1 MKLRAYTAAAVLWVT
16 PLAAQDAGVPP
27 ADVPAP
33 SAESGPVS
41 VLTLEEVYALT
52 RDRNPMIRAASSRAA
67 ATATRVDAAGTLP
80 DPMLQV
86 GLMNFGVPGLETDM
100 PMSMVPALSAMQM
113 VPFPGKL
120 GLSERIAEYTTDMAR
135 AGTDEVWWGVRGK
148 AARAFYGIYEVD
160 RKLEVMRETRDL
172 LVDFE
177 QIARA
182 MYGAGTGRQ
191 SDVLRANV
199 EIARMDAEIRRMEAM
214 RTAAAAR
221 LNAVLDRPADTPVP
235 AVAFGTHPGTAP
247 AADTLRAWAA
257 ASRPALARS
266 RLGVE
271 QAETRQDLARR
282 QIWPDFT
289 VGVQYGQRPAAAG
302 AVRMGSVMLGFSL
315 PVHAGTRQLR
325 LRDEAAAMQQMA
337 EAELTQTWAQVDA
350 GIGELVAELDRARSL
365 VALYRTDVLPQA
377 EANVESSLASY
388 RVDAVDFMTL
398 VDAQMAVN
406 RFRQELYG
414 LLADYGRA
422 VADMEATIGRELPA
436 TTEMLAEAR

>member
-1 MKLRAYTAAAVLWVT
+1 MHLRALTVAAVLLAT
-16 PLAAQDAGVPP
+16 PLAAQDGVVRSAPGGP
-27 ADVPAP
+27 SSVRADVAP
-33 SAESGPVS
+33 
-41 VLTLEEVYALT
+41 LTLDEAYALA
-52 RDRNPMIRAASSRAA
+52 RVRNPMIRAAASVADAA
-67 ATATRVDAAGTLP
+67 ATRVDAAGTLP

-86 GLMNFGVPGLETDM
+86 GLMNFGLPGFETDM
-100 PMSMVPALSAMQM
+100 PMSMAPALSAMQM

-120 GLSERIAEYTTDMAR
+120 GLSEEIASFSTEMAR
-135 AGTDEVWWGVRGK
+135 AGADEAWWDIRAR
-148 AARAFYGIYEVD
+148 AARAFYGIYEVE
-160 RKLEVMRETRDL
+160 RKLAVARETRGL

-177 QIARA
+177 QVARA
-182 MYGAGTGRQ
+182 LYGAGTGRQ

-235 AVAFGTHPGTAP
+235 AVSYAALPGTTP
-247 AADTLRAWAA
+247 AGDTLRAWAE

-271 QAETRQDLARR
+271 QAETRQDLARK

-289 VGVQYGQRPAAAG
+289 VGLQYGQRPSSTG
-302 AVRMGSVMLGFSL
+302 SVRMGSVMLGFSL
-315 PVHAGTRQLR
+315 PVHAGSRQLR
-325 LRDEAAAMQQMA
+325 VRDEAAAMQRMA
-337 EAELTQTWAQVDA
+337 EARLDETRAGVDA
-350 GIGELVAELDRARSL
+350 RIGELEAELERARSL

-377 EANVESSLASY
+377 EANVASSLASY
-388 RVDAVDFMTL
+388 RVGAVDFMTL

-406 RFRQELYG
+406 RFRQELYA

-422 VADMEATIGRELPA
+422 VAEMEATIGRELPA
-436 TTEMLAEAR
+436 TTPVLAEDR